1 MHSARLGYE
10 AVVDVGIVVLAHFRN
25 PARKHAA
32 RLLMEALTLKKPILI
47 PVSAYLGAYIIMT
60 RYLKLRRESV
70 SRALLRTLSI
80 ESPAF
85 YAEIPKNIAEKA
97 IATASELEVSS
108 WDAYLI
114 ELARELRIDKIY
126 TIDEELAAK
135 AKDIRIENPI
145 PENVMEQYH
154 QYVREKL
161 LRNV

>member
-1 MHSARLGYE
+1 LGYE

-32 RLLMEALTLKKPILI
+32 RLLMEALTLKKPVLI

-70 SRALLRTLSI
+70 SRALLRTLSV

-135 AKDIRIENPI
+135 AKDIRIKSPI
-145 PENVMEQYH
+145 PENIMEQYH